1 MFNKL
6 SFSFIQKYGQ
16 EAKSPMTYDRH
27 NEAQIERIKKSD
39 NIVIAQENT
48 DDAIFASNMD

>member
-16 EAKSPMTYDRH
+16 EAKSPMTFDRH